1 MVIAVVC
8 RFPLRLVYEAVRK
21 GLNRNDLIQVVF
33 ALPPQNP
40 PLRPVLKHGPR
51 SLSYVQVIW
60 C

>member
-8 RFPLRLVYEAVRK
+8 RFQLRLVYEAVRK
-21 GLNRNDLIQVVF
+21 GMNRDIPILDVS
-33 ALPPQNP
+33 ALSRQNP